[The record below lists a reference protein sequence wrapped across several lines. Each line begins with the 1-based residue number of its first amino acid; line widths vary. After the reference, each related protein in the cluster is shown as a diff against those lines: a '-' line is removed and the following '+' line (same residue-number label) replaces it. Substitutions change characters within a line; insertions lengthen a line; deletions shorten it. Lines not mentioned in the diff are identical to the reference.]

1 MKKEKALM
9 TRKIPLMYLFIIC
22 LFVPLLSYASF
33 YEGDKYQGFYYFQ
46 ESIHKNKQ
54 SNEEEIFK
62 PQTSEEALYLMEVEK
77 KRLDGARA
85 LAILNPSQENL
96 LDYFE
101 KRNRIIDRSVVFS
114 ERGAITLLEH
124 PKFGPEPKNPTTS
137 FGIEFRKRQEDKGKE
152 HVVKKLGET
161 FFLLVVGPGEEDWAE
176 LAASIGESFQRA
188 LDWDVRFLTTNKKPS
203 TSTLKT
209 HFNPYLLDS
218 LNLEETPAFFMVEPE
233 QGKVIPLGAGAPSV
247 SHLMEN
253 ILLQASNHALLED
266 LLHEPY

>member
-1 MKKEKALM
+1 M
-9 TRKIPLMYLFIIC
+9 TRKTLLMCFFIVY
-22 LFVPLLSYASF
+22 LFVPLFSYASF
-33 YEGDKYQGFYYFQ
+33 YEGDKYQGFYYF
-46 ESIHKNKQ
+46 EELNHKSKQ
-54 SNEEEIFK
+54 TNEEENFK
-62 PQTSEEALYLMEVEK
+62 PQTSEEALYLMEREK
-77 KRLDGARA
+77 KRLEGARA

-114 ERGAITLLEH
+114 ERGAIALLEH

-137 FGIEFRKRQEDKGKE
+137 FGIEFRKRQEEKRKE
-152 HVVKKLGET
+152 HVVKKLGEN
-161 FFLLVVGPGEEDWAE
+161 FFLLVVGAGEEDWSE

-203 TSTLKT
+203 TSPLKT
-209 HFNPYLLDS
+209 HFNRHLLDS

-253 ILLQASNHALLED
+253 ILLQASNHALLEN
-266 LLHEPY
+266 LPHELY